1 MEFEELVLSGKNG
14 DINSFIKLIE
24 NRQETIFRIA
34 RAYTQNS
41 YDAEDCI
48 SEAVIH
54 AFDRLGQL
62 KNDHKFY
69 VWFISILINICR
81 KRYRSAAKT
90 EKFIP
95 EIHGEIQ
102 EEITTTA
109 ENTLLVENLL
119 KHLNKNEREILVLRY
134 LRDFSL
140 EETAEILGI
149 PEGTVKSRL
158 NRTVAKI
165 KLRYRRLFSNEV

>member
-1 MEFEELVLSGKNG
+1 MELYGCLRYLIYGGDGVIEFEELVLSGKNG
-14 DINSFIKLIE
+14 DINSFIRLIE

-62 KNDHKFY
+62 KNADKFY

-81 KRYRSAAKT
+81 KRYRIAVRT
-90 EKFIP
+90 EQFIP
-95 EIHGEIQ
+95 EIHGKVD
-102 EEITTTA
+102 EEIIVTA
-109 ENTLLVENLL
+109 ENTLLLENVL
-119 KHLNKNEREILVLRY
+119 KHLKENERELLVLRY

-140 EETAEILGI
+140 KE
-149 PEGTVKSRL
+149 R
-158 NRTVAKI
+158 
-165 KLRYRRLFSNEV
+165 